1 MRESFFEKSI
11 INQQNLVAYATDTAT
26 NEILYMTQAAATLYG
41 FKDVQETYG
50 KKCYQLIQG
59 LDTVCP
65 FCTNSKLKPGQPYHW
80 EHYNEKL
87 QMWFDITDILVMYE
101 GKNCRLEIA
110 RDITDQNEKFDRVS
124 NRLTVEETLV
134 ECIQTLSSEPDVS
147 TAVDH
152 FLEIIGHFYAAD
164 RAYIFEYEKD
174 HIKNTFEWCAPDILY
189 QMEVLQEIPIE
200 YVSEWN
206 YKFELDG
213 EFFITSLDKDL
224 AVDSPEYHILKD
236 QGIESLAVAPLRKNG
251 QIIGFLGV
259 DNPTESTDDLTLLRS
274 VCSFV
279 LEEMERRRLIRDL
292 ERSSY
297 TDLLTGLQNR
307 NSYIKMLDRL
317 SEQTLRSL
325 GVIYIDINGMKKIN
339 DNNGHEYGDRVIKK
353 VADTLKSHVGCEAYR
368 VGGDEFTVLCVDIDE
383 KDFNMLTER
392 LIRDFDRN
400 KKYDVSIG
408 HTWREGNVS
417 PNEEILKADDLMYAE
432 KQRYYHA
439 ILQGDRIV
447 RAGIATELLRD
458 ISDHRFEVYYQPQ
471 ICLKDGRIIGAE
483 ALVRKRDK
491 QGKLILPD
499 QFIPNYERERVIRHL
514 DLFVFQ
520 MVCADLQ
527 RWKSQGIETHISS
540 NFSRVTLMAS
550 DIVTQIKQIC
560 WEYGVPAQ
568 NITIEVTENISKL
581 EPQQLLKLMDQIVAE
596 GFSVSLDDFG
606 SKYSN
611 LSILT
616 TLEFSEIKFDKSL
629 VDRLSS
635 DVKSRII
642 MKNTMQICQELPMT
656 RSLAEG
662 IETVEQLDLLHQYH
676 CDYGQGYY
684 FAKPMSSDAFFELV
698 KLEQMLGTS
707 VLIQPNPCDK

>member
-1 MRESFFEKSI
+1 M
-11 INQQNLVAYATDTAT
+11 
-26 NEILYMTQAAATLYG
+26 
-41 FKDVQETYG
+41 
-50 KKCYQLIQG
+50 
-59 LDTVCP
+59 
-65 FCTNSKLKPGQPYHW
+65 
-80 EHYNEKL
+80 
-87 QMWFDITDILVMYE
+87 
-101 GKNCRLEIA
+101 
-110 RDITDQNEKFDRVS
+110 
-124 NRLTVEETLV
+124 
-134 ECIQTLSSEPDVS
+134 
-147 TAVDH
+147 
-152 FLEIIGHFYAAD
+152 
-164 RAYIFEYEKD
+164 
-174 HIKNTFEWCAPDILY
+174 
-189 QMEVLQEIPIE
+189 
-200 YVSEWN
+200 
-206 YKFELDG
+206 
-213 EFFITSLDKDL
+213 
-224 AVDSPEYHILKD
+224 
-236 QGIESLAVAPLRKNG
+236 
-251 QIIGFLGV
+251 
-259 DNPTESTDDLTLLRS
+259 
-274 VCSFV
+274 
-279 LEEMERRRLIRDL
+279 
-292 ERSSY
+292 
-297 TDLLTGLQNR
+297 
-307 NSYIKMLDRL
+307 
-317 SEQTLRSL
+317 
-325 GVIYIDINGMKKIN
+325 
-339 DNNGHEYGDRVIKK
+339 
-353 VADTLKSHVGCEAYR
+353 
-368 VGGDEFTVLCVDIDE
+368 
-383 KDFNMLTER
+383 
-392 LIRDFDRN
+392 
-400 KKYDVSIG
+400 
-408 HTWREGNVS
+408 
-417 PNEEILKADDLMYAE
+417 
-432 KQRYYHA
+432 
-439 ILQGDRIV
+439 
-447 RAGIATELLRD
+447 
-458 ISDHRFEVYYQPQ
+458 
-471 ICLKDGRIIGAE
+471 
-483 ALVRKRDK
+483 
-491 QGKLILPD
+491 
-499 QFIPNYERERVIRHL
+499 